1 MILTSLVLLSVLSP
15 FASPMREPVPF
26 TSVAQGQQSAI
37 EERREVVVR
46 SAAEWKA
53 LWKEHSPGD
62 PLPEVDFA
70 KSIVVGVF
78 AGMRNTGGYAVEI
91 TAIDR
96 DGENLVVSWRETK
109 PAAGAMLS
117 QMLTFPFHLVSTGRV
132 AGKVDFKAS
141 TAANR

>member
-1 MILTSLVLLSVLSP
+1 MVFTSLVLLAVVGP

-26 TSVAQGQQSAI
+26 TTVARGQQSAV

-46 SAAEWKA
+46 TAAEWKA
-53 LWKEHSPGD
+53 LWKEHSPD
-62 PLPEVDFA
+62 EPLPKVDFE

-78 AGMRNTGGYAVEI
+78 TGMRPTGGYAVEI

-96 DGENLVVSWRETK
+96 DGEGLVVSWRETK
-109 PAAGAMLS
+109 PAADAMLS

-132 AGKVDFKAS
+132 AGKVDFKAP